1 MTDKKHTLLIIAK
14 PSLLDQTGAKRNI
27 IDRIISEG
35 NTSLLTLRQ
44 KSLEEPNGVFD
55 AVTSLS

>member
-14 PSLLDQTGAKRNI
+14 PSLLDEAGAKRNI
-27 IDRIISEG
+27 FDRIISEG
-35 NTSLLTLRQ
+35 NTSLLMLRQ